1 MLLSSLSENLI
12 PIRTSEIRFL
22 FQTSDNIFFILLV
35 QDNVPC
41 LTTKQCDSNYGY
53 NVSLDWIGSKH
64 WSVGSGRTTWLDFY
78 RKPFKISGRGG
89 MPQEQFYNY
98 WFLQNTFISKKEIF
112 SPILL
117 LIKSSFDTRNSS
129 MLYSYVCSHDQ
140 CKPGSFNIENVEYV
154 TLSWSS
160 SIYFLTNTYKHIIER
175 NAKEITILTSPFPH
189 PLVK

>member
-64 WSVGSGRTTWLDFY
+64 WSVGSGRTT
-78 RKPFKISGRGG
+78 
-89 MPQEQFYNY
+89 
-98 WFLQNTFISKKEIF
+98 
-112 SPILL
+112 
-117 LIKSSFDTRNSS
+117 
-129 MLYSYVCSHDQ
+129 
-140 CKPGSFNIENVEYV
+140 
-154 TLSWSS
+154 
-160 SIYFLTNTYKHIIER
+160 
-175 NAKEITILTSPFPH
+175 
-189 PLVK
+189 